1 MSELGERAPPAADI
15 EAIAAQWLERRD
27 HESWNAGD
35 EAQFDAWLNESPAH
49 AVAYWRLEGIW
60 STADRLAVLR
70 VPELENV
77 TPMPRRRWWPLA
89 VGLAAAFAT
98 IAVLGVTAARYIL
111 QPHERTYTTDVGGR
125 ESVTFADGTVI
136 ELNTNTV
143 MRARMTA
150 AERTIWLDK
159 GEAYFQVRHDAAH
172 PFVVFAN
179 GHRITDLGTKFRIRR
194 EAAHLEVALL
204 EGSVRFDAGD
214 AGAKPTLLKPG
225 DVAIANGATVSIGHE
240 PKDELSD
247 ELSWRH
253 GVLVFKHRT
262 LADVASEF
270 NRYNQK
276 KIVLA
281 DASVG
286 GLKIY
291 GTFRTEDIDL
301 FARVTRHALGLNVDN
316 EGNEIVIS
324 R

>member
-1 MSELGERAPPAADI
+1 VSQLGASPAADI
-15 EAIAAQWLERRD
+15 ENSAAQWLERRD
-27 HESWNAGD
+27 HESWSASD
-35 EAQFDAWLNESPAH
+35 ETEFGAWLNESPAH

-60 STADRLAVLR
+60 NTADRLAVLR

-89 VGLAAAFAT
+89 IGMAAGFVAIAALGVAAAH
-98 IAVLGVTAARYIL
+98 YIL
-111 QPHERTYTTDVGGR
+111 QPHERSYATDVGGR
-125 ESVTFADGTVI
+125 ESVTFADGSVI

-143 MRARMTA
+143 LRARMTSS
-150 AERTIWLDK
+150 ERTIWLDR
-159 GEAYFQVRHDAAH
+159 GEAYFQVHHDAAH

-194 EAAHLEVALL
+194 DAAHLEVALL
-204 EGSVRFDAGD
+204 EGRVRFDAA
-214 AGAKPTLLKPG
+214 AGKSSLLMPG
-225 DVAIANGATVSIGHE
+225 DVATANGAAISIARE
-240 PKDELSD
+240 PAEELAE
-247 ELSWRH
+247 ELSWRR

-262 LADVASEF
+262 LADVAAEF

-291 GTFRTEDIDL
+291 GTFRTVDVDL
-301 FARVTRHALGLNVDN
+301 FARVTQHALGMNVDN